1 MCSNRHIIGLCYV
14 YGFIWCVSFSCVD
27 IKYSTVRRKEKKV
40 QRILKLLLEQ
50 RGVKINNHIIN
61 NTTAIIINKSNWLVK
76 FNEYFTLPIYSNRN
90 RNKPQQKS
98 RAIIRVRFNYA
109 RNGWKKFQFQ
119 LKEQSIV
126 VVQVYNFG
134 VRSTSN
140 SPVCALYCCS
150 IC

>member
-14 YGFIWCVSFSCVD
+14 YGIIWCVSFSCVD

-90 RNKPQQKS
+90 RNKPQQKKS
-98 RAIIRVRFNYA
+98 RAIICVRFNYA
-109 RNGWKKFQFQ
+109 RNGWEKFQFQ
-119 LKEQSIV
+119 LKEPSIV
-126 VVQVYNFG
+126 IVQVYNFWC
-134 VRSTSN
+134 S
-140 SPVCALYCCS
+140 LYQ
-150 IC
+150 

>member
-1 MCSNRHIIGLCYV
+1 M
-14 YGFIWCVSFSCVD
+14 
-27 IKYSTVRRKEKKV
+27 
-40 QRILKLLLEQ
+40 EQ

-61 NTTAIIINKSNWLVK
+61 NTTAIINNKTNWLVK

-90 RNKPQQKS
+90 RNKPQQQQKS

-126 VVQVYNFG
+126 IVQVWKFW
-134 VRSTSN
+134 
-140 SPVCALYCCS
+140 CS
-150 IC
+150 FYQ